1 MQNKIHFT
9 TLYLLGA
16 KIFTM
21 ATPASKILLLTRDSE
36 EKRAREEEAAQQRME
51 ENGRSILTMWIT
63 GYMIQHNR
71 SDFHLTEECHSIIT
85 VFSTFTNLAE
95 SDIQLDELDLQFLR
109 DFRDAFKHEYF
120 KNNVQFQEGHTCR
133 DLWKSF
139 LEAFWTSDGFARFE
153 AKFAAKIVLPFFKKT
168 DGAMLTIS
176 DNLYFLE
183 KMTKFLKH
191 HSMRPTLTQQMSSF
205 YASSGLTD
213 HKKSLLLY
221 AGKQEDHLKHQLGL
235 KTSKLSFSERK
246 LKEEQ
251 QRTNFLQAMLDREQ
265 ENMLRLIEQN
275 ESIQQELD
283 ALKLAVERAG
293 NVRIATC
300 PVCMT
305 QDNGRCGM
313 KLTPCCGQPLCESCF
328 NQTKTPQKP
337 NPPCPNCRRSIQN
350 GLVPITDSHPIY
362 LRVEPKRM
370 ICMETMV
377 DPADFLEAAIGGP
390 AIDPIPK
397 PARKPSIYAQ
407 LFGSP
412 EDQPS
417 ASGGGAAMSK
427 SPHRR
432 GPPAARADA

>member
-1 MQNKIHFT
+1 
-9 TLYLLGA
+9 
-16 KIFTM
+16 M
-21 ATPASKILLLTRDSE
+21 ATPAPKILVPNRDKE
-36 EKRAREEEAAQQRME
+36 EKRAREEEAALQRME
-51 ENGRSILTMWIT
+51 ENGRSILTMWII
-63 GYMIQHNR
+63 GHMIQHHR
-71 SDFHLTEECHSIIT
+71 WDFHLAKECYSIMA

-95 SDIQLDELDLQFLR
+95 SGIQFDDFEIQFLR
-109 DFRDAFKHEYF
+109 DFDEGFKREYLA
-120 KNNVQFQEGHTCR
+120 NNVRFHESLNCR
-133 DLWKSF
+133 DLWKRF
-139 LEAFWTSDGFARFE
+139 LEAFWVSDGFARFE
-153 AKFAAKIVLPFFKKT
+153 AKFAAKIVLPSFKKP

-176 DNLYFLE
+176 DNLFFLD
-183 KMTKFLKH
+183 KLTKFLKH
-191 HSMRPTLTQQMSSF
+191 LSMRPTLTQQMSSF
-205 YASSGLTD
+205 YASPGLTD
-213 HKKSLLLY
+213 RDKTQLLY
-221 AGKQEDHLKHQLGL
+221 SGKQEDHLKHQLAL
-235 KTSKLSFSERK
+235 KTNKLSFSEMK

-251 QRTNFLQAMLDREQ
+251 QRTKGLQAMLEREQ
-265 ENMLRLIEQN
+265 QDTRRLIEQN
-275 ESIQQELD
+275 EIIQQELD

-300 PVCMT
+300 PICIA

-328 NQTKTPQKP
+328 NQTKTPQRP

-362 LRVEPKRM
+362 QRVEPKRT
-370 ICMETMV
+370 ICVETMV
-377 DPADFLEAAIGGP
+377 DPADFLETAIGGP

-417 ASGGGAAMSK
+417 AGGGAAMPK
-427 SPHRR
+427 QPQQR